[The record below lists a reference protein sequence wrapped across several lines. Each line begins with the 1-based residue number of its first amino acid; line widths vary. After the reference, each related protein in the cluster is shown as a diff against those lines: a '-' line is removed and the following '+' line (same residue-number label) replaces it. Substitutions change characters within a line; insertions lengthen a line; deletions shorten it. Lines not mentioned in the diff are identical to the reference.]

1 MKTQYIILEIQQ
13 SKDLQEITDLVA
25 GRVYI
30 MDGVEDCT
38 AILVDKNKADGLM
51 EYLKA
56 E

>member
-1 MKTQYIILEIQQ
+1 MKTQYILIEIQQ
-13 SKDLQEITDLVA
+13 SQDIQEITDIVA

-38 AILVDKNKADGLM
+38 AILVDKNKAVGLM

>member
-1 MKTQYIILEIQQ
+1 MKTQHILIEIRQ
-13 SKDLQEITDLVA
+13 SKDIQEITDLVA

-51 EYLKA
+51 QYLKA